1 MIYHKPNFS
10 YKFFLTLVLVLHSD
24 SQANSGSSPKIKTNH
39 LKPQVMKKTALT
51 IGLFSMVAVATSF
64 ASTEVPTYLA
74 VNDSIKILPPID
86 GGGQQGKNNKKLD
99 VYSSSNELNS
109 NKDKLQSFASD
120 SQLTKSRIKLD

>member
-1 MIYHKPNFS
+1 
-10 YKFFLTLVLVLHSD
+10 
-24 SQANSGSSPKIKTNH
+24 
-39 LKPQVMKKTALT
+39 MKKTALT